1 MKQKFGSEFNSPSP
15 PHPVYRFE
23 SALQNIEA
31 SGHQFL
37 LEFEDI
43 FIRVM
48 FALQGQVV
56 VGDDDFFAAIS
67 ADSYSLK
74 DVKWPLAITL
84 EQQNKVLLFVDH
96 NKMAQFV
103 VMLKDRK
110 WNNRNCNP
118 VTDWQ
123 KYRETIVR
131 QFPSLR
137 KRFGSIFDLI
147 CNSKLFNGFGA
158 HHTTEALH
166 FARIHPMTPA
176 DHVFKVGKLRE
187 DLLDGLHRFAHLV
200 TTRSWKRHISAS
212 CSLRD
217 PFYFSKH
224 SWDYYRSRIN
234 KVYKKQWV
242 IFSRKQYLEMEQ
254 AGLMHIDG
262 VPVHERPTRK
272 REKGRKSLRLPIW
285 RVWLE
290 MAARGNGRR
299 SWVVR

>member
-15 PHPVYRFE
+15 GPHPVYRFE
-23 SALQNIEA
+23 SALQSIEA

-96 NKMAQFV
+96 NKIAQFV
-103 VMLKDRK
+103 VILKDRK

-123 KYRETIVR
+123 KYRENIVR

-137 KRFGSIFDLI
+137 KRFG
-147 CNSKLFNGFGA
+147 
-158 HHTTEALH
+158 
-166 FARIHPMTPA
+166 
-176 DHVFKVGKLRE
+176 
-187 DLLDGLHRFAHLV
+187 
-200 TTRSWKRHISAS
+200 
-212 CSLRD
+212 
-217 PFYFSKH
+217 
-224 SWDYYRSRIN
+224 
-234 KVYKKQWV
+234 
-242 IFSRKQYLEMEQ
+242 
-254 AGLMHIDG
+254 
-262 VPVHERPTRK
+262 
-272 REKGRKSLRLPIW
+272 
-285 RVWLE
+285 
-290 MAARGNGRR
+290 
-299 SWVVR
+299 